1 MTEPLSGGLAGG
13 LVGTSVRRR
22 EDERLLAGRGSFLA
36 DAAAGHLQV
45 AFVRSSEAAATI
57 EAIDVSAAVAMPGVL
72 GVFGPGDLELA
83 SNEIATLHNPHP
95 GFAAATEF
103 AMADPHMAVL
113 ADERVTYVG
122 QPVVAVV
129 ARDRYLA
136 EDAVEAVVVTYGAL
150 PAVVDAE
157 RALTRDAPIVHPEL
171 TGNEAARIRV
181 EFGAGADSVD
191 AAVRVRGTYRMGR
204 HGAIP
209 LEGRGVR
216 ASLDRHRN
224 RIEMWTSTQIPH
236 RVRASVADCLGVEEQ
251 SIRVAVPDVGG
262 GFGTKANVYA
272 EEVVL
277 AALARVTGQDVIW
290 VEDRQ
295 ENLLSAAQGR
305 DQVHHTELAVDSH
318 GRILHWA
325 DDFVVDVGSGSLWI
339 GGIIANTAIHL
350 LGPYRIPN
358 VRIHGRAAFTNKCIV
373 AQYRGA
379 GRPEASFALERALDD
394 AATRLGLSGEEIRR
408 RNLLTAADLPY
419 ERPIPYRDGVPI
431 SYDGG
436 DYLACLD
443 AAVELLPRSAV
454 AEYAERHPDLAI
466 GYGIGTYLEATGR
479 GPWEAGRIT
488 LLTGG
493 EFHAAAGA
501 ASAGQAHETSF
512 AQVAAEALD
521 VPMDRV
527 RYSRADTDHVVHGV
541 GTFASRSAVLAGS
554 ALHRAGKELVRRGRE
569 RAAELLGA
577 AVEDVDYVAGS
588 FKSGNG
594 ALDWSEIAAATAPG
608 GRLEGAPELDV
619 TDIFRP
625 RTVTWTMGVHA
636 AVVGVQRASGM
647 VRVLDYAVAHEGGL
661 EINPQV
667 VAGQIAGGVAQG
679 IGGALLEEFAY
690 AEGGQPL
697 STTFLS
703 YLVPGAGEV
712 PPVRI
717 AHLPVA
723 TLDNPIG
730 VRGAGE
736 SGTIAAYATIAAA
749 IDDAVGPGLHL
760 DRTPISSAT
769 VRRALLA
776 ATDPATI
783 GVEQ

>member
-1 MTEPLSGGLAGG
+1 MTGPLSTG

-22 EDERLLAGRGSFLA
+22 EDERLLAGRGAFLA
-36 DAAAGHLQV
+36 DAADGHLQV

-57 EAIDVSAAVAMPGVL
+57 EEIDVSAALALPGVV
-72 GVFGPGDLELA
+72 GVFGAADLDLA
-83 SNEIATLHNPHP
+83 SNEIATLHEPHP
-95 GFAAATEF
+95 GFTAATEF
-103 AMADPHMAVL
+103 SMADPHMAVL

-122 QPVVAVV
+122 QPVLAVV

-136 EDAVEAVVVTYGAL
+136 EDAVDAVVVRYAPGT
-150 PAVVDAE
+150 AVVDAE
-157 RALTRDAPIVHPEL
+157 RALSGETSLVHPEL
-171 TGNEAARIRV
+171 SDNEAARIRV
-181 EFGAGADSVD
+181 EFGARADAVP

-216 ASLDRHRN
+216 ASLDRQRN
-224 RIEMWTSTQIPH
+224 RIELWTSTQLPH
-236 RVRASVADCLGVEEQ
+236 RVRASVASCLGVDEQ
-251 SIRVAVPDVGG
+251 TIRVSVPDVGG

-272 EEVVL
+272 EEIVL
-277 AALARVTGQDVIW
+277 AALARVTGKDVIW

-295 ENLLSAAQGR
+295 ENLLAAAQGR
-305 DQVHHTELAVDSH
+305 DQVHHTELAVDENGH
-318 GRILHWA
+318 ILHWA

-350 LGPYRIPN
+350 LGPYRIPA
-358 VRIHGRAAFTNKCIV
+358 VRISGRAAFTNKCIV

-394 AATRLGLSGEEIRR
+394 AAGQLGLDGEEIRR
-408 RNLLTAADLPY
+408 RNLLTAADMPY
-419 ERPIPYRDGVPI
+419 DRPIPYRDGVPI

-454 AEYAERHPDLAI
+454 ADYEQQHPDLAI
-466 GYGIGTYLEATGR
+466 GYGLATYLEATGR
-479 GPWEAGRIT
+479 GPWEAGRIR
-488 LLTGG
+488 LLPGG

-521 VPMDRV
+521 VAMDRV
-527 RYSRADTDHVVHGV
+527 RYSRTDTDHVTHGV

-569 RAAELLGA
+569 RAAELLDA
-577 AVEDVDYVAGS
+577 AVEDVDYAGGT
-588 FKSGNG
+588 FKSGDG
-594 ALDWSEIAAATAPG
+594 ALGWSEIAAATAPG

-636 AVVGVQRASGM
+636 AVVGVQRASGL

-723 TLDNPIG
+723 TTDNPIG

-736 SGTIAAYATIAAA
+736 SGTIAAYAAIAAA
-749 IDDAVGPGLHL
+749 VDDAVGAGLHL
-760 DRTPISSAT
+760 DRTPISPAT
-769 VRRALLA
+769 VRRGLVRTGA
-776 ATDPATI
+776 DR
-783 GVEQ
+783 